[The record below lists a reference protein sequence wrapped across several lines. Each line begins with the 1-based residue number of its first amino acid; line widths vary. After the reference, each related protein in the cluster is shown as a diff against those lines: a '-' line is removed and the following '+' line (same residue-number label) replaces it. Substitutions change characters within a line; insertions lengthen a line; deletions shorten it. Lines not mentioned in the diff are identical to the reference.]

1 MVMAAIERDTG
12 EDRRVRRT
20 RRALAEAL
28 IALTQERDFAAVTVR
43 AIAARAEVGYAT
55 FFRHYSDKEAL
66 LAEVLDVVIDEVIA
80 LLHPD
85 LAAATGPGEVAAAEP
100 MPGVAQPQP
109 VTDSELA
116 LGTSLFRYAR
126 DHAAICRVLLRGPG
140 ADLLLE
146 RIVARGTALALAE
159 GRRGGGTV
167 PPEIAAHHL
176 VTATLSLLGWWLEH
190 DMPYPPERMGAIY
203 RELIAAPARVGGW

>member
-1 MVMAAIERDTG
+1 MVGVALERASG
-12 EDRRVRRT
+12 EDRRVWRT

-43 AIAARAEVGYAT
+43 AIAARADVGYAT
-55 FFRHYSDKEAL
+55 FFRHYPDKEAL

-80 LLHPD
+80 LLD
-85 LAAATGPGEVAAAEP
+85 LDFTAAAADQDSPLAQGEVA
-100 MPGVAQPQP
+100 
-109 VTDSELA
+109 VTDREAA
-116 LGTSLFRYAR
+116 LGTRLFRYAR

-140 ADLLLE
+140 AALLLE

-203 RELIAAPARVGGW
+203 RDLIAAPARVGGW

>member
-1 MVMAAIERDTG
+1 MVGTVIERGVG

-28 IALTQERDFAAVTVR
+28 IALTQEHDFAAVTVR
-43 AIAARAEVGYAT
+43 AIAARAGVGYAT
-55 FFRHYSDKEAL
+55 FFRHYADKEAL

-80 LLHPD
+80 LLD
-85 LAAATGPGEVAAAEP
+85 RERAALAEAHAGRAATAPPAVADTEA
-100 MPGVAQPQP
+100 
-109 VTDSELA
+109 A
-116 LGTSLFRYAR
+116 LGTRLFRYAR

-146 RIVARGTALALAE
+146 RIVARGTALALTE
-159 GRRGGGTV
+159 GRRGGRTV

-176 VTATLSLLGWWLEH
+176 VTATLALLGWWLEH

-203 RELIAAPARVGGW
+203 RDLIATPARVGGW

>member
-1 MVMAAIERDTG
+1 MVGTVAERGTG

-43 AIAARAEVGYAT
+43 AIAARAGVGYAT
-55 FFRHYSDKEAL
+55 FFRHYADKGAL

-80 LLHPD
+80 LLDHD
-85 LAAATGPGEVAAAEP
+85 RSAATGGHDAGAAGET
-100 MPGVAQPQP
+100 P
-109 VTDSELA
+109 VVDRDAA
-116 LGTSLFRYAR
+116 LGARLFSYAR

-140 ADLLLE
+140 ANLLLE

-159 GRRGGGTV
+159 GRRGGGIV

-176 VTATLSLLGWWLEH
+176 VTSTLALLGWWLEH

-203 RELIAAPARVGGW
+203 RDLIAAPTRVGGW

>member
-1 MVMAAIERDTG
+1 MGGAAIARGTG

-28 IALTQERDFAAVTVR
+28 IALTQECDFAAVTIR

-55 FFRHYSDKEAL
+55 FFRHYPDKEAL
-66 LAEVLDVVIDEVIA
+66 LAEVLDVVIDEVIV
-80 LLHPD
+80 LLRPD
-85 LAAATGPGEVAAAEP
+85 LAATTEGSEVAREGAA
-100 MPGVAQPQP
+100 GGAQPED
-109 VTDSELA
+109 VLDGEAA
-116 LGTSLFRYAR
+116 LGTRLFRYAR
-126 DHAAICRVLLRGPG
+126 DHAALCRVLLRGPG
-140 ADLLLE
+140 ADLLLG

-159 GRRGGGTV
+159 GRRGGGVV

-203 RELIAAPARVGGW
+203 RDLIAAPARVGGW

>member
-1 MVMAAIERDTG
+1 MVGTVAERGTG
-12 EDRRVRRT
+12 ENRRVRRT

-55 FFRHYSDKEAL
+55 FFRHYADKEAL

-80 LLHPD
+80 LLDHDRTAPT
-85 LAAATGPGEVAAAEP
+85 AARDAGAARGDALVADHEA
-100 MPGVAQPQP
+100 
-109 VTDSELA
+109 A
-116 LGTSLFRYAR
+116 LGARLFGYAR

-140 ADLLLE
+140 ADLLLA

-176 VTATLSLLGWWLEH
+176 VTATLALLGWWLEH

-203 RELIAAPARVGGW
+203 RDLIAAPARVGGW

>member
-1 MVMAAIERDTG
+1 MAGTAMERGRG

-28 IALTQERDFAAVTVR
+28 IALTQECDFAAVTVR
-43 AIAARAEVGYAT
+43 AIAARAGVGYAT
-55 FFRHYSDKEAL
+55 FFRHYPAKEAL

-85 LAAATGPGEVAAAEP
+85 LAAPTGTAAALAAGAAGRTASADTE
-100 MPGVAQPQP
+100 A
-109 VTDSELA
+109 A
-116 LGTSLFRYAR
+116 LGTRLFCYAR

-140 ADLLLE
+140 ADLLLA

-159 GRRGGGTV
+159 GRRGGDAV

-203 RELIAAPARVGGW
+203 RDLIAAPARVGGW